1 MNTSTSERWVRIRQ
15 RKSAETKLETGLA
28 ELSNTIEKEAKTR
41 ISLAFSSIRDKKEY
55 PINTPYNC
63 LQTFFFI

>member
-1 MNTSTSERWVRIRQ
+1 MRRDIIENETERENKDFV
-15 RKSAETKLETGLA
+15 
-28 ELSNTIEKEAKTR
+28 SN
-41 ISLAFSSIRDKKEY
+41 AFSSVRDKKEY

>member
-1 MNTSTSERWVRIRQ
+1 M
-15 RKSAETKLETGLA
+15 RKRENKDFV
-28 ELSNTIEKEAKTR
+28 SN
-41 ISLAFSSIRDKKEY
+41 AFSSIRDKKEY

>member
-1 MNTSTSERWVRIRQ
+1 MRQ
-15 RKSAETKLETGLA
+15 RKSRETKPVT
-28 ELSNTIEKEAKTR
+28 ELVEASNTIEKEKTR
-41 ISLAFSSIRDKKEY
+41 ISLAFSSTRDKKEY

>member
-1 MNTSTSERWVRIRQ
+1 MERQGDKDENRVRE
-15 RKSAETKLETGLA
+15 RKAEKLSGRENKDFV
-28 ELSNTIEKEAKTR
+28 SN
-41 ISLAFSSIRDKKEY
+41 AFSSIRDKKEY